1 MSLFPKKST
10 IIDTWHYGDLQA
22 FLRMDNRYSKK
33 DRTKA
38 INDSMHQLGLTA
50 AANNRIGSTL
60 GGKRGLSGGE
70 KKRLSFASEVSRA
83 CLVCSTQLWQ
93 ANVENFVNAGD
104 KREERVFKRKWKVE
118 GRGKGKGE
126 REIGSEA
133 STETE
138 KIANAPAAYGGRACI
153 DWQPAY
159 KWWLAGPPFLKWR
172 TDSIS
177 ICMLLRTQPPYSG
190 FHFLCS
196 FFRTV
201 ADSRS
206 FVLKLCGLLEKIRH
220 GLPSSPISKK
230 IRKEDQFLRKFA
242 LIRSPICGGIL
253 GMQERHV
260 CTIQRR
266 LPSVLLNHFEGATT
280 YIASYS

>member
-1 MSLFPKKST
+1 MLCSKTPCTLSISSFPLSRHRLDREG
-10 IIDTWHYGDLQA
+10 IDALDL
-22 FLRMDNRYSKK
+22 DD
-33 DRTKA
+33 DRT
-38 INDSMHQLGLTA
+38 
-50 AANNRIGSTL
+50 
-60 GGKRGLSGGE
+60 SG
-70 KKRLSFASEVSRA
+70 RA
-83 CLVCSTQLWQ
+83 
-93 ANVENFVNAGD
+93 
-104 KREERVFKRKWKVE
+104 
-118 GRGKGKGE
+118 
-126 REIGSEA
+126 
-133 STETE
+133 
-138 KIANAPAAYGGRACI
+138 GGRLCSGALRAI
-153 DWQPAY
+153 TVGAENARSRV
-159 KWWLAGPPFLKWR
+159 LAGPR
-172 TDSIS
+172 DSGRHFVS
-177 ICMLLRTQPPYSG
+177 KCSHCACSVSHERGPNARSYVKSPPPPPLVGRRPEYSG

-266 LPSVLLNHFEGATT
+266 LPSVLLNQGATT
-280 YIASYS
+280 IASYS